1 MEENMIDI
9 IKNACK
15 VTVEVARKEDAGW
28 SQGEIV
34 KYLCKIFPGQQEVI
48 SAEVERLWTST
59 FKLTITFTAGMEL
72 DEIEISNEELE
83 TYLDCLG
90 VYAAVTSYDIKEIL
104 S

>member
-1 MEENMIDI
+1 MIDI

-15 VTVEVARKEDAGW
+15 VTVEVARKEDDGW

-34 KYLCKIFPGQQEVI
+34 KYLCKIFPEQQEVI
-48 SAEVERLWTST
+48 SLEVERLWTST

-72 DEIEISNEELE
+72 DEIEISNKGLE

-90 VYAAVTSYDIKEIL
+90 VYAESVTSYDIKEIP